1 MRIIQPLFSARSP
14 QPTGLGDSN
23 FIFDARR
30 GLHQRIETDI
40 DLGQTEFLLFYVP
53 DHKLK
58 EDNNFEQQYD
68 AVAGVKDHF
77 PDIRLNVDVC
87 LCSYTED
94 GHCCVTGEPNK
105 TEDLLQEQATLLQKA
120 GADSAAPSDCQPNT
134 VKNIKENL
142 NIHVMSYSTKFR
154 SLYYKN
160 WRDVMGIEKGIFRS
174 YQLDVDDREGA
185 IQASIKYS
193 NDGANELMV
202 KPGITGL
209 DLIHEIK
216 EKTGRPVGA
225 YQTSGEWMG
234 IMNDHGILEET
245 YEIFKRAGTDYL
257 ITYGA
262 RQLLNK

>member
-14 QPTGLGDSN
+14 QPTGLGESN

-40 DLGQTEFLLFYVP
+40 SLGQTEFLLFYVP

-94 GHCCVTGEPNK
+94 GHCCVTGQQNK

-160 WRDVMGIEKGIFRS
+160 WRNVM
-174 YQLDVDDREGA
+174 
-185 IQASIKYS
+185 
-193 NDGANELMV
+193 
-202 KPGITGL
+202 
-209 DLIHEIK
+209 
-216 EKTGRPVGA
+216 
-225 YQTSGEWMG
+225 
-234 IMNDHGILEET
+234 
-245 YEIFKRAGTDYL
+245 
-257 ITYGA
+257 
-262 RQLLNK
+262 